1 MSKHFGKYKFSSS
14 FLQFYYQP
22 SWLFS
27 FLIHY
32 NCIRNAR
39 VKTIV
44 YEFYLSMIRN
54 LKKWWPLNTSH
65 AFLNCSI
72 WFSIQIVLHVCV
84 CACMRPRIHSH
95 TCYSVHIH
103 FIQRKLEVPL
113 NQTRLRPIRIC
124 APVWTITN
132 AYSNSTYKS
141 FLTKLNLDFFS
152 ISFTGTATLDMTFQN
167 QTSVSVICNYSSEST
182 ITHQ

>member
-27 FLIHY
+27 FLNHY

-65 AFLNCSI
+65 ANLNCSI

-84 CACMRPRIHSH
+84 CVRVYAPAHTRAHVLQCTYSFHS
-95 TCYSVHIH
+95 
-103 FIQRKLEVPL
+103 KE
-113 NQTRLRPIRIC
+113 IRS
-124 APVWTITN
+124 ASKPNKTP
-132 AYSNSTYKS
+132 SNSNLCSSLDHYQCLQQFHVQILSYKTKS
-141 FLTKLNLDFFS
+141 RFLLYFFHRNRNSGHDFPEP
-152 ISFTGTATLDMTFQN
+152 N
-167 QTSVSVICNYSSEST
+167 VSKC
-182 ITHQ
+182 HM